1 MTRDNAGMRIPSLK
15 LVFVTLL
22 LASITTSSFAALKPA
37 AKTHGLDL
45 AGMDRSINPGDDF
58 FAYANGH
65 WVRTTVIPPD
75 RSNYGVFAMLAEQA
89 NKRTARLIQQAG
101 KSKAAKG
108 SEIRKIADYYAA
120 YMNETAI
127 EAKGLRPL
135 KGELDDIA
143 ALPDKIALARLL
155 GSQLR
160 ADVDPLNNTNFHTDR
175 LFGLWVSPDFDAPN
189 RNAAYLLQGGLGMP
203 DRDYYLGTDATSTAL
218 QAKYRDHIAAVLELA
233 GIPDAKGRAAR
244 IYDLEHKIAEAHVS
258 RTDSVDV
265 HKADNRWALR
275 DFSTKAPGLD
285 WPAYFESAALSNQP
299 NLMVW
304 HPSAVTGIAAL
315 VEKEPLADW
324 KDYLTFHAID
334 RASPLLPKKFL
345 DENFKFYGSALTGTT
360 QLFPRWKRAVDATNE
375 AMGDA
380 VGKLYVRR
388 YFPPAAKAAAQTM
401 VANIV
406 AAFANRIDHLDWMA
420 PETRTKAKAKLD
432 TLYIGI
438 GYPEHWR
445 SYSGL
450 HVDPGDALG
459 NAERSEL
466 FDYHASLV
474 RLGEPVDKSE
484 WWMTPQ
490 TVNAVNLPLQNALN
504 FPAAILDPPFFD
516 AAADPVQNYGGIGTV
531 IGHEISHSF
540 DDQGSQFDAEGRLEN
555 WWTKEDFAHF
565 TAAADRLVAEFDAY
579 EPLPGMH
586 INGRLTL
593 SENIADVAGLSAS
606 YDGYRKAYGGK
617 AAPPAQGFGGDQRF
631 FIAFAQIWRSKFR
644 PEALRASLLTN
655 GHAPGEYRADTV
667 RNIDAWYG
675 AFAIKPGLK
684 LYLAPADRVRVW

>member
-1 MTRDNAGMRIPSLK
+1 MRFVFLK
-15 LVFVTLL
+15 LTLITTLL
-22 LASITTSSFAALKPA
+22 LGITTASFAAPKPA
-37 AKTHGLDL
+37 ATAHGLDL
-45 AGMDRSINPGDDF
+45 AGMERGISPGDDF
-58 FAYANGH
+58 FAFANGQ
-65 WVRTTVIPPD
+65 WVKTAVIPPD
-75 RSNYGVFAMLAEQA
+75 RSSSGVFVTLVEEA
-89 NKRTARLIQQAG
+89 NKRTVRLIQQAA
-101 KSKAAKG
+101 KSKAPKG

-120 YMNETAI
+120 YMNEPAI

-135 KGELDDIA
+135 QRELTEIA
-143 ALPDKIALARLL
+143 ALADKTSLARLL
-155 GSQLR
+155 GNQLR
-160 ADVDPLNNTNFHTDR
+160 ADVDPLNNTNFHTER

-218 QAKYRDHIAAVLELA
+218 QTKYRDHIAAALALA
-233 GIPDAKGRAAR
+233 GIADAKDRAVR
-244 IYDLEHKIAEAHVS
+244 IYDLEHRIAEAHIS
-258 RTDSVDV
+258 RTDSADV

-275 DFSTKAPGLD
+275 DFPAKAPGLD
-285 WPAYFESAALSNQP
+285 WHAYFETAALSNQP

-304 HPSAVTGIAAL
+304 HPSAATGIAAL
-315 VEKEPLADW
+315 VDKEPLADW

-334 RASPLLPKKFL
+334 RASPLLSKKFL
-345 DENFKFYGSALTGTT
+345 DENFKFYGTALTGTT
-360 QLFPRWKRAVDATNE
+360 QLFPRWKRAVDATNA

-401 VANIV
+401 VRNIV
-406 AAFANRIDHLDWMA
+406 AAFGHRIDHLDWMT

-432 TLYIGI
+432 TLYVGI

-445 SYSGL
+445 NYSGL
-450 HVDPGDALG
+450 QVDRDDALG

-466 FDYHASLV
+466 FDYRASLV

-504 FPAAILDPPFFD
+504 FPAAILNPPFFD

-565 TAAADRLVAEFDAY
+565 TAAADRLAAEFDAY
-579 EPLPGMH
+579 EPLPEMH
-586 INGRLTL
+586 INGKLTL

-606 YDGYRKAYGGK
+606 YDGYRQAYRGK
-617 AAPPAQGFGGDQRF
+617 PAPPAQGLSGDQRF
-631 FIAFAQIWRSKFR
+631 FVAFAQVWRSKLR

-667 RNIDAWYG
+667 RNIDTWYT
-675 AFAIKPGLK
+675 AFDVKPGRK
-684 LYLAPADRVRVW
+684 LYLAPAERVRVW